1 MVQRVVIAGAGH
13 AAGQVVASLKQKK
26 FNGTIVLIGEEP
38 WPPYQRPPLSK
49 KYLAGE
55 MPAERLY
62 VKPSSFYDDPA
73 IEVHRNTEIV
83 AINPQ
88 DRNIETAPGDRFGY
102 DRLVIA
108 TGSRARLLDVA
119 GSDLNG
125 VHYLRSID
133 DVDRIRRDLETAK
146 NVVIVGAGYIGL
158 EVAAVARQLG
168 HDVAVVEMADRVM
181 SRVVSPVVSDFYQA
195 QHARNGVELLLST
208 GLEALAGD
216 DRVSAVVTNDGR
228 TLAADTVVI
237 GIGIV
242 PNTKLA
248 VSAGLDVDDGIAV
261 DDHCRTSDID
271 IYAVGDCTSHPNSIY
286 GRRLR
291 LESVHNALEQAKTA
305 AANICD
311 EDVTYS
317 QVPWFWSDQYDLKLQ
332 IAGVSNGYDEV
343 VIRGD
348 PKDAAF
354 SCLYLRDGRLI
365 ACDSINAP
373 RDFLQSKALIAN
385 RKRVDAER
393 LGDSETPLKDLV

>member
-1 MVQRVVIAGAGH
+1 VVIAGAGH

-26 FNGTIVLIGEEP
+26 FDGIIVLVGEEA
-38 WPPYQRPPLSK
+38 WLPYQRPPLSK

-73 IEVHRNTEIV
+73 IEVHLNTEIA
-83 AINPQ
+83 AIHRH
-88 DRNIETAPGDRFGY
+88 DRNVETASGERIDY
-102 DRLVIA
+102 DKLVLA
-108 TGSRARLLDVA
+108 TGSRARLLDTV

-133 DVDRIRRDLETAK
+133 DVDRIRRDIDAAQK
-146 NVVIVGAGYIGL
+146 VVIVGAGYIGL
-158 EVAAVARQLG
+158 EVAAVMRQLG
-168 HDVAVVEMADRVM
+168 HDVTVLEMADRVM
-181 SRVVSPVVSDFYQA
+181 NRVVSPVVSDFYQE

-208 GLEALAGD
+208 ALEAIVGD
-216 DRVSAVVTNDGR
+216 DRVNAVMTSDDR
-228 TLAADTVVI
+228 TLPADTVVI

-242 PNTKLA
+242 PNSELA
-248 VSAGLDVDDGIAV
+248 VSAGLDVDNGIVV

-271 IYAVGDCTSHPNSIY
+271 VYAVGDCTSHPSSIY

-305 AANICD
+305 AANICG
-311 EDVTYS
+311 EDVAYA

-332 IAGVSNGYDEV
+332 IAGISEGYDEV
-343 VIRGD
+343 VVRGD
-348 PKDAAF
+348 PKGAAF
-354 SCLYLRDGRLI
+354 SCLYLRDGQLI

-373 RDFLQSKALIAN
+373 RDFVQSKALIAG
-385 RKRVDAER
+385 RKRIDPAR
-393 LGDSETPLKDLV
+393 LGNSETPLKDLA